1 MDFPKGFIWGS
12 ATAAHQVEGNNTNN
26 DIWLLEHVEHSMFK
40 EPSLDACDH
49 FHRYPE
55 DIKLLADLGF
65 NSYRF
70 SIEWARVEPE
80 EGHFLAS
87 AIDHYRRML
96 MACHSHGIK
105 PFVTFHH
112 FS

>member
-12 ATAAHQVEGNNTNN
+12 ATAAHQVGGNNTNN
-26 DIWLLEHVEHSMFK
+26 DIWLLEHAEHSMFK

-65 NSYRF
+65 
-70 SIEWARVEPE
+70 VP
-80 EGHFLAS
+80 
-87 AIDHYRRML
+87 IDSRSNGPGLNQRK
-96 MACHSHGIK
+96 GI
-105 PFVTFHH
+105 F
-112 FS
+112 